1 MLFKIPTLELSFS
14 YVVPTKVVHF
24 LKSGCIGM
32 YTVHCTGPFTRH
44 ISLEHQ
50 VLGLWRYTLLA
61 QEGPSSSVCAF
72 GLVAVMPLYMIL
84 CKPRQAGAT
93 ISDSI

>member
-14 YVVPTKVVHF
+14 YVVPTNVVHF

-32 YTVHCTGPFTRH
+32 YTVHCTGPLTRH

-50 VLGLWRYTLLA
+50 VLGLWRYTLFNYSPR
-61 QEGPSSSVCAF
+61 GPLLTCVRLDLWQIC
-72 GLVAVMPLYMIL
+72 LY
-84 CKPRQAGAT
+84 T
-93 ISDSI
+93 